1 MARPRRPRKRR
12 RRFDGDQQ
20 KVPPLDE
27 MRIAI
32 VRRIFQLDWI
42 KSALLEE
49 FIVHTR
55 ALFAFTSSS
64 HLSLNKRL
72 LAMMM
77 TMMMSAQKRTP
88 TPRVVL
94 LKNEQKKTSSSSC
107 VVKSRPSVKA
117 RFPKDIANACE
128 RFPSEFELRATLDA
142 QRSGG
147 RPEEDAK
154 RSTRNNISSALRLRE
169 VFPEVSEASIVFLE
183 RDIEAVVRDFR
194 EFVVKESD
202 GSWETKKK
210 VVVLLSLLR
219 RTLCTKL
226 HVDHVR
232 VRAMTTYCGKKT
244 EVLDEDSV
252 AHAIVAK
259 AAANEAG
266 PMARALRP
274 VADALKSNA
283 KAFEKK
289 LVKERGE
296 SCDILFLK
304 GEMWESGKASVHRS
318 PETTNGGWRL
328 VLRVDEYDAVNEAE
342 EHHKCVVD
350 DKGRGREE

>member
-1 MARPRRPRKRR
+1 MSS
-12 RRFDGDQQ
+12 
-20 KVPPLDE
+20 LC
-27 MRIAI
+27 
-32 VRRIFQLDWI
+32 
-42 KSALLEE
+42 
-49 FIVHTR
+49 TR

-72 LAMMM
+72 LSAMM
-77 TMMMSAQKRTP
+77 TMMM
-88 TPRVVL
+88 L
-94 LKNEQKKTSSSSC
+94 LKNEQKKSSSSSC

-117 RFPKDIANACE
+117 QFPKDIANACE

-142 QRSGG
+142 RGGG

-210 VVVLLSLLR
+210 VVVSLSLLR

-252 AHAIVAK
+252 VHAIVAK

-283 KAFEKK
+283 KVFEKK

-342 EHHKCVVD
+342 EHQKCVVD

>member
-1 MARPRRPRKRR
+1 
-12 RRFDGDQQ
+12 
-20 KVPPLDE
+20 
-27 MRIAI
+27 
-32 VRRIFQLDWI
+32 
-42 KSALLEE
+42 
-49 FIVHTR
+49 
-55 ALFAFTSSS
+55 
-64 HLSLNKRL
+64 
-72 LAMMM
+72 MM
-77 TMMMSAQKRTP
+77 TTMMSAQKRTP

-94 LKNEQKKTSSSSC
+94 LKNEQKKKKSSSESC

-142 QRSGG
+142 NRSGG

-210 VVVLLSLLR
+210 VVVSLSLLR

-232 VRAMTTYCGKKT
+232 VAAMTTYCGKKT

-252 AHAIVAK
+252 VHAIVAK

-274 VADALKSNA
+274 VADASPRRGR
-283 KAFEKK
+283 FEIERQGIREEVGERTRRK
-289 LVKERGE
+289 LRHFVSERG
-296 SCDILFLK
+296 DV
-304 GEMWESGKASVHRS
+304 GEREGERTQKSRDDERRMAIGSESGRI
-318 PETTNGGWRL
+318 R
-328 VLRVDEYDAVNEAE
+328 
-342 EHHKCVVD
+342 
-350 DKGRGREE
+350 RGE

>member
-1 MARPRRPRKRR
+1 MCTLIAHRVHRHRTRVVVVSRVVCIYMSARPTP
-12 RRFDGDQQ
+12 QVVVV
-20 KVPPLDE
+20 KV
-27 MRIAI
+27 A
-32 VRRIFQLDWI
+32 
-42 KSALLEE
+42 K
-49 FIVHTR
+49 
-55 ALFAFTSSS
+55 
-64 HLSLNKRL
+64 
-72 LAMMM
+72 
-77 TMMMSAQKRTP
+77 
-88 TPRVVL
+88 
-94 LKNEQKKTSSSSC
+94 KNEQKKKKSSSSSC
-107 VVKSRPSVKA
+107 AAFVKSRPHVKA
-117 RFPKDIANACE
+117 RFPRDILNACE
-128 RFPSEFELRATLDA
+128 RFQSEFELRATLDYDA
-142 QRSGG
+142 KSRR
-147 RPEEDAK
+147 RPEDEDDLS
-154 RSTRNNISSALRLRE
+154 STTKKLLRLRE
-169 VFPEVSEASIVFLE
+169 VFPEEDVSDASIAFLE

-210 VVVLLSLLR
+210 VVVSLSLLR

-244 EVLDEDSV
+244 EVLDEESLV
-252 AHAIVAK
+252 HAIVAK
-259 AAANEAG
+259 AATVDENAG

-283 KAFEKK
+283 KVFEKT

-342 EHHKCVVD
+342 EHQMCVVD
-350 DKGRGREE
+350 DEGRGREE